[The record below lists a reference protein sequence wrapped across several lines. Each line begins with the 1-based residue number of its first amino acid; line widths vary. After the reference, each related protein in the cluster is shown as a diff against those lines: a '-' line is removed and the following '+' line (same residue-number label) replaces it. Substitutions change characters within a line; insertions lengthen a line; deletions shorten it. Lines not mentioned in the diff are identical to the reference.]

1 MRRGKLSLSKLPW
14 AVLTPAL
21 AFVLIGL
28 FAPSLMTHDPAAQNY
43 NALLQG
49 PSASHWLGTDYLG
62 RDLWSRI
69 IGGARTSLVAMAFVL
84 VAALVIGV
92 VIGSIAG
99 YVGGLVE
106 TVLISLIDIALALA
120 LPSLVIALALMG
132 VFLGENFS
140 WMSDYWKMIL
150 ALTLAWWA
158 NYARMSR
165 AVVIAEL
172 QQPYIEAARV
182 MGASHLW
189 IFTRHILPHVLGLV
203 VVYASADAGALVLA
217 IATLSFLGLG
227 VAPPTPEWG
236 QMLVDGMSYIEEYP
250 SLVVIPG
257 LALTAVVV
265 SFNLLGEAFALQKVP
280 KVQGARLLRRRR
292 AEQADE
298 EIERK
303 AAEAQP

>member
-1 MRRGKLSLSKLPW
+1 MGLGKIPW
-14 AVLTPAL
+14 ATLTPAL
-21 AFVLIGL
+21 IFVLIGV
-28 FAPSLMTHDPAAQNY
+28 FAPLLMTHDPAQQDY
-43 NALLQG
+43 GALLQG
-49 PSASHWLGTDYLG
+49 PSAAHWLGTDYLG

-69 IGGARTSLVAMAFVL
+69 IGGARTSLVAMVFVL
-84 VAALVIGV
+84 AAALAIGV
-92 VIGSIAG
+92 VIGSLAG
-99 YVGGLVE
+99 YVGGATE
-106 TVLISLIDIALALA
+106 MALISVIDIMLA

-132 VFLGENFS
+132 VFSGDNFA

-165 AVVIAEL
+165 AVVVSEL

-189 IFTRHILPHVLGLV
+189 IFIRHILPHVLGLV

-236 QMLVDGMSYIEEYP
+236 QMLVDGMNYIEEYP
-250 SLVVIPG
+250 SLVIIPG
-257 LALTAVVV
+257 LTLTAVVV

-280 KVQGARLLRRRR
+280 RAISGRYLRRRT
-292 AEQADE
+292 AE
-298 EIERK
+298 R
-303 AAEAQP
+303 AAEDEARRRLEAGA

>member
-1 MRRGKLSLSKLPW
+1 MI
-14 AVLTPAL
+14 
-21 AFVLIGL
+21 FVMVGI
-28 FAPSLMTHDPAAQNY
+28 FAPILMTQDPAAQDY
-43 NALLQG
+43 TAILQG
-49 PSASHWLGTDYLG
+49 PSTAHWFGTDYLG

-69 IGGARTSLVAMAFVL
+69 VGGAQTSLVAMAVVL
-84 VAALVIGV
+84 VAALFVGV

-106 TVLISLIDIALALA
+106 SVLISLIDIALA

-132 VFLGENFS
+132 VFSGENFD

-165 AVVIAEL
+165 AVVVAEL
-172 QQPYIEAARV
+172 QQPYIEAAHV

-227 VAPPTPEWG
+227 VAPPIPEWG

-250 SLVVIPG
+250 SLVIIPG

-280 KVQGARLLRRRR
+280 KVLRKRLLNRKRADR
-292 AEQADE
+292 AEE
-298 EIERK
+298 EVARATAERRT
-303 AAEAQP
+303 

>member
-1 MRRGKLSLSKLPW
+1 MKSWPW
-14 AVLTPAL
+14 PILAPAIL
-21 AFVLIGL
+21 FVLIGI
-28 FAPSLMTHDPAAQNY
+28 FAPLLMTHDPSAQDY
-43 NALLQG
+43 GALLKG
-49 PSASHWLGTDYLG
+49 PSAEHWFGTDYLG
-62 RDLWSRI
+62 RDMFSRI

-84 VAALVIGV
+84 VAALAIGV
-92 VIGSIAG
+92 IIGSVAG
-99 YVGGLVE
+99 YVGGRTEL
-106 TVLISLIDIALALA
+106 VLISVIDIALA

-132 VFLGENFS
+132 VFSGENFS
-140 WMSDYWKMIL
+140 WMSDYWKMIV

-165 AVVIAEL
+165 AVVVAEL

-189 IFTRHILPHVLGLV
+189 IFSRHILPHVLGLV

-250 SLVVIPG
+250 ALVIIPG

-280 KVQGARLLRRRR
+280 KAVRGRFLSRRR
-292 AEQADE
+292 AA
-298 EIERK
+298 R
-303 AAEAQP
+303 AAEETARSTQEGRA

>member
-1 MRRGKLSLSKLPW
+1 MKNWPW
-14 AVLTPAL
+14 AILAPAL
-21 AFVLIGL
+21 IFVLIGI
-28 FAPSLMTHDPAAQNY
+28 FSPWIMTHDPAAQDY
-43 NALLQG
+43 AALLEG
-49 PSASHWLGTDYLG
+49 PSWAHWLGTDYLG
-62 RDLWSRI
+62 RDMFSRI

-84 VAALVIGV
+84 VAALAIGV
-92 VIGSIAG
+92 VIGSFAG
-99 YVGGLVE
+99 YVGGKTELVM
-106 TVLISLIDIALALA
+106 ISVIDIALA

-132 VFLGENFS
+132 VFSGENFA
-140 WMSDYWKMIL
+140 WMSDYWKMIV
-150 ALTLAWWA
+150 ALTIAWWA

-165 AVVIAEL
+165 AVVVAEL

-182 MGASHLW
+182 MGASHIW

-236 QMLVDGMSYIEEYP
+236 QMLVDGMSYIEENAA
-250 SLVVIPG
+250 LVIIPG

-280 KVQGARLLRRRR
+280 RAVRGRFLARK
-292 AEQADE
+292 
-298 EIERK
+298 K
-303 AAEAQP
+303 AARAVEEAARKEVEA

>member
-1 MRRGKLSLSKLPW
+1 MRLSKLPW
-14 AVLTPAL
+14 LVLTPAL
-21 AFVLIGL
+21 IFVFVGT
-28 FAPSLMTHDPAAQNY
+28 FAPLLITHDPAAQDY
-43 NALLQG
+43 TAILQG
-49 PSASHWLGTDYLG
+49 PSLQHWLGTDYLG

-69 IGGARTSLVAMAFVL
+69 VSGARTSLVAMAFVL
-84 VAALVIGV
+84 VAALIVGV
-92 VIGSIAG
+92 VIGSLAG
-99 YVGGLVE
+99 YVGGVVE
-106 TVLISLIDIALALA
+106 TVLISLIDIALA

-132 VFLGENFS
+132 VFSGENFN
-140 WMSDYWKMIL
+140 WMSEYWKMIL

-165 AVVIAEL
+165 AVVVAEL

-182 MGASHLW
+182 LGASHLW

-250 SLVVIPG
+250 SLVIIPG

-280 KVQGARLLRRRR
+280 RALKGRLLKRKR
-292 AEQADE
+292 AERAKE
-298 EIERK
+298 EIARNM
-303 AAEAQP
+303 AEGRA

>member
-1 MRRGKLSLSKLPW
+1 MKNWPW
-14 AVLTPAL
+14 AILAPAFI
-21 AFVLIGL
+21 FVLIGI
-28 FAPSLMTHDPAAQNY
+28 FSPWLMTDDPAAQDY
-43 NALLQG
+43 AALLEG
-49 PSASHWLGTDYLG
+49 PSAAHWLGTDYLG
-62 RDLWSRI
+62 RDMFSRI

-84 VAALVIGV
+84 VAALAIGV
-92 VIGSIAG
+92 GIGSFAG
-99 YVGGLVE
+99 YVGGKTEL
-106 TVLISLIDIALALA
+106 VLISVIDIALA

-132 VFLGENFS
+132 VFSGANFD
-140 WMSDYWKMIL
+140 WMSDYWKMIV

-165 AVVIAEL
+165 AVVVAEL

-236 QMLVDGMSYIEEYP
+236 QMLVDGMSYIEENA
-250 SLVVIPG
+250 SLVIIPG

-280 KVQGARLLRRRR
+280 RAVRGRFLSRKKAAR
-292 AEQADE
+292 AAE
-298 EIERK
+298 EIARK
-303 AAEAQP
+303 AVEA

>member
-1 MRRGKLSLSKLPW
+1 MKNWPW
-14 AVLTPAL
+14 AILAPAL
-21 AFVLIGL
+21 LFVLIGIL
-28 FAPSLMTHDPAAQNY
+28 APWIMTHDPAAQDY
-43 NALLQG
+43 GALLTG
-49 PSASHWLGTDYLG
+49 PSGAHWLGTDYLG
-62 RDLWSRI
+62 RDMFSRI
-69 IGGARTSLVAMAFVL
+69 IGGARTSLVAMVFVL
-84 VAALVIGV
+84 VAALAIGV
-92 VIGSIAG
+92 VIGSFAG
-99 YVGGLVE
+99 YVGGKTELVM
-106 TVLISLIDIALALA
+106 ISVIDIVLA
-120 LPSLVIALALMG
+120 LPSLIIALALMG
-132 VFLGENFS
+132 VFSGDNFA

-165 AVVIAEL
+165 AVVVAEL

-182 MGASHLW
+182 MGASHIW

-250 SLVVIPG
+250 ALVIIPG

-280 KVQGARLLRRRR
+280 RAVRGGLLRRKR
-292 AEQADE
+292 AARAAE
-298 EIERK
+298 EAARK
-303 AAEAQP
+303 AVEA

>member
-1 MRRGKLSLSKLPW
+1 MKNWPW
-14 AVLTPAL
+14 AILAPAVI
-21 AFVLIGL
+21 FVLIGI
-28 FAPSLMTHDPAAQNY
+28 FSPWIMTHDPAAQDY
-43 NALLQG
+43 GALLQG
-49 PSASHWLGTDYLG
+49 PSGAHWLGTDYLG
-62 RDLWSRI
+62 RDMFSRI

-84 VAALVIGV
+84 MAALAIGV
-92 VIGSIAG
+92 VIGSFAG
-99 YVGGLVE
+99 YVGGKTEL
-106 TVLISLIDIALALA
+106 VLISVIDIALA

-132 VFLGENFS
+132 VFAGENFS
-140 WMSDYWKMIL
+140 WMSDYWKMIV

-165 AVVIAEL
+165 AVVVAEL

-182 MGASHLW
+182 MGASHIW

-236 QMLVDGMSYIEEYP
+236 QMLVDGMSYIEENP
-250 SLVVIPG
+250 ALVIIPG

-280 KVQGARLLRRRR
+280 RAVRGRFLARK
-292 AEQADE
+292 
-298 EIERK
+298 K
-303 AAEAQP
+303 AARAAEEAARKEVEA

>member
-1 MRRGKLSLSKLPW
+1 MKNWPW
-14 AVLTPAL
+14 AILAPAFI
-21 AFVLIGL
+21 FVLIGI
-28 FAPSLMTHDPAAQNY
+28 FSPWLMTEDPAAQDY
-43 NALLQG
+43 AALLEG
-49 PSASHWLGTDYLG
+49 PSAAHWLGTDYLG
-62 RDLWSRI
+62 RDMFSRI

-84 VAALVIGV
+84 VAALAIGV
-92 VIGSIAG
+92 VIGSFAG
-99 YVGGLVE
+99 HVGGKTEL
-106 TVLISLIDIALALA
+106 VLISVIDIALA

-132 VFLGENFS
+132 VFSGANFD
-140 WMSDYWKMIL
+140 WMSDYWKMIV

-165 AVVIAEL
+165 AVVVAEL

-236 QMLVDGMSYIEEYP
+236 QMLVDGMSYIEENA
-250 SLVVIPG
+250 SLVIIPG

-280 KVQGARLLRRRR
+280 RAVRGRFLSRKKAAR
-292 AEQADE
+292 AAE
-298 EIERK
+298 EIARK
-303 AAEAQP
+303 AVEA

>member
-1 MRRGKLSLSKLPW
+1 MKNWPW
-14 AVLTPAL
+14 AILAPAVI
-21 AFVLIGL
+21 FVLIGI
-28 FAPSLMTHDPAAQNY
+28 FSPWIMTHDPAAQDY
-43 NALLQG
+43 GALLQG
-49 PSASHWLGTDYLG
+49 PSGAHWLGTDYLG
-62 RDLWSRI
+62 RDMFSRI

-84 VAALVIGV
+84 MAALAIGV
-92 VIGSIAG
+92 VIGSFAG
-99 YVGGLVE
+99 YVGGKTEL
-106 TVLISLIDIALALA
+106 VLISVIDIALA

-132 VFLGENFS
+132 VFSGENFS
-140 WMSDYWKMIL
+140 WMSDYWKMIV

-165 AVVIAEL
+165 AVVVAEL

-182 MGASHLW
+182 MGASHIW

-236 QMLVDGMSYIEEYP
+236 QMLVDGMSYIEENP
-250 SLVVIPG
+250 ALVIIPG

-280 KVQGARLLRRRR
+280 RAVRGRFLARK
-292 AEQADE
+292 
-298 EIERK
+298 K
-303 AAEAQP
+303 AARAAQEAARKEGGA

>member
-1 MRRGKLSLSKLPW
+1 MKSWPW
-14 AVLTPAL
+14 AIFAPAIL
-21 AFVLIGL
+21 FVLIGL
-28 FAPSLMTHDPAAQNY
+28 FAPLLMTHDPAAQDY
-43 NALLQG
+43 GALLQG
-49 PSASHWLGTDYLG
+49 PSWAHWLGTDYLG
-62 RDLWSRI
+62 RDMFSRI
-69 IGGARTSLVAMAFVL
+69 IGGARTSLVAMAVVL
-84 VAALVIGV
+84 AAALAIGV
-92 VIGSIAG
+92 VIGSFAG
-99 YVGGLVE
+99 YVGGRTEL
-106 TVLISLIDIALALA
+106 VLISVIDIALA

-132 VFLGENFS
+132 VFSGERFD
-140 WMSDYWKMIL
+140 WMSDYWKMIV

-165 AVVIAEL
+165 AVVVAEL

-236 QMLVDGMSYIEEYP
+236 QMLVDGMSYIEENP
-250 SLVVIPG
+250 ALVIIPG

-280 KVQGARLLRRRR
+280 R
-292 AEQADE
+292 AVRGRFLGRKKAD
-298 EIERK
+298 R
-303 AAEAQP
+303 AAEDTARRGAEA

>member
-1 MRRGKLSLSKLPW
+1 MKNWPW
-14 AVLTPAL
+14 AILAPATI
-21 AFVLIGL
+21 FVLIGI
-28 FAPSLMTHDPAAQNY
+28 FSPWLMTHNPAAQDY
-43 NALLQG
+43 AALLEG
-49 PSASHWLGTDYLG
+49 PSWSHWLGTDYLG
-62 RDLWSRI
+62 RDMFSRI
-69 IGGARTSLVAMAFVL
+69 IGGARTSLVAMVFVL
-84 VAALVIGV
+84 VAALAIGV
-92 VIGSIAG
+92 VIGSFAG
-99 YVGGLVE
+99 YVGGKTEL
-106 TVLISLIDIALALA
+106 VLISMIDIALA

-132 VFLGENFS
+132 VFSGANFD
-140 WMSDYWKMIL
+140 WMSDYWKMIV

-165 AVVIAEL
+165 AVVVAEL

-182 MGASHLW
+182 MGASHIW

-236 QMLVDGMSYIEEYP
+236 QMLVDGMSYIEENTA
-250 SLVVIPG
+250 LVIIPG

-280 KVQGARLLRRRR
+280 RAVRGRFLARK
-292 AEQADE
+292 
-298 EIERK
+298 K
-303 AAEAQP
+303 AARAAEETARNEVEA

>member
-1 MRRGKLSLSKLPW
+1 MKSWPW
-14 AVLTPAL
+14 AILAPAIL
-21 AFVLIGL
+21 FVLIGI
-28 FAPSLMTHDPAAQNY
+28 FAPVLMTHDPATQDY
-43 NALLQG
+43 GALLQG
-49 PSASHWLGTDYLG
+49 PTGAHWLGTDYLG
-62 RDLWSRI
+62 RDMFSRI

-84 VAALVIGV
+84 VAALAIGV
-92 VIGSIAG
+92 VIGSLAG
-99 YVGGLVE
+99 YVGGRTEL
-106 TVLISLIDIALALA
+106 VLISVIDIALA

-132 VFLGENFS
+132 VFSGENFD
-140 WMSDYWKMIL
+140 WMSDYWKMIV

-165 AVVIAEL
+165 AVVVAEL
-172 QQPYIEAARV
+172 QQPHIEAARV

-189 IFTRHILPHVLGLV
+189 IFSRHILPHVLGLV

-236 QMLVDGMSYIEEYP
+236 QMLVDGMSYIEEFP
-250 SLVVIPG
+250 ALVIIPG

-280 KVQGARLLRRRR
+280 RAVRGGVLRRK
-292 AEQADE
+292 
-298 EIERK
+298 K
-303 AAEAQP
+303 AARAAEEAAREGAEA

>member
-1 MRRGKLSLSKLPW
+1 MKNWPW
-14 AVLTPAL
+14 AILAPAL
-21 AFVLIGL
+21 LFVLIGI
-28 FAPSLMTHDPAAQNY
+28 FAPVLMTHDPAAQDY
-43 NALLQG
+43 SALLQG
-49 PSASHWLGTDYLG
+49 PSAAHWLGTDYLG
-62 RDLWSRI
+62 RDMFSRI

-84 VAALVIGV
+84 VAALAIGV
-92 VIGSIAG
+92 VIGSFAG
-99 YVGGLVE
+99 YVGGKTEL
-106 TVLISLIDIALALA
+106 VLISVIDIALA

-132 VFLGENFS
+132 VFSGENFA
-140 WMSDYWKMIL
+140 WMSDYWKMVV

-165 AVVIAEL
+165 AVVVAEL
-172 QQPYIEAARV
+172 QQPYFEAARV
-182 MGASHLW
+182 MGASHIW

-236 QMLVDGMSYIEEYP
+236 QMLVDGMSYIEENAA
-250 SLVVIPG
+250 LVIIPG

-280 KVQGARLLRRRR
+280 RAVRGRFLARK
-292 AEQADE
+292 
-298 EIERK
+298 K
-303 AAEAQP
+303 AARAAEERARQEVEA

>member
-1 MRRGKLSLSKLPW
+1 MRSWPW
-14 AVLTPAL
+14 ATLAPAIL
-21 AFVLIGL
+21 FVLIGI
-28 FAPSLMTHDPAAQNY
+28 FAPVLMTHDPAAQDY
-43 NALLQG
+43 GALLQG
-49 PSASHWLGTDYLG
+49 PSAAHWLGTDYLG
-62 RDLWSRI
+62 RDMFSRI

-84 VAALVIGV
+84 AAALAIGV
-92 VIGSIAG
+92 VIGSFAG
-99 YVGGLVE
+99 YVGGRTEL
-106 TVLISLIDIALALA
+106 VLISVIDIALA

-132 VFLGENFS
+132 VFSGANFD
-140 WMSDYWKMIL
+140 WMSDYWKMIV

-165 AVVIAEL
+165 AVVVAEL

-236 QMLVDGMSYIEEYP
+236 QMLVDGMQYIEEFP
-250 SLVVIPG
+250 ALVIIPG

-265 SFNLLGEAFALQKVP
+265 SFNLIGEAFALQKVP
-280 KVQGARLLRRRR
+280 RAVRGRFLARK
-292 AEQADE
+292 
-298 EIERK
+298 K
-303 AAEAQP
+303 AARAAEETARSGG

>member
-1 MRRGKLSLSKLPW
+1 MKNWPW
-14 AVLTPAL
+14 AILAPAIV
-21 AFVLIGL
+21 FVLIGI
-28 FAPSLMTHDPAAQNY
+28 FSPWLMTHDPAAQDY
-43 NALLQG
+43 AALLEG
-49 PSASHWLGTDYLG
+49 PSWAHWLGTDYLG
-62 RDLWSRI
+62 RDMFSRI
-69 IGGARTSLVAMAFVL
+69 IGGARTSLAAMVFVL
-84 VAALVIGV
+84 VAALAIGV
-92 VIGSIAG
+92 MIGSFAG
-99 YVGGLVE
+99 YVGGRTELL
-106 TVLISLIDIALALA
+106 LISVIDIALA

-132 VFLGENFS
+132 VFSGANFD
-140 WMSDYWKMIL
+140 WMSDYWKMIV
-150 ALTLAWWA
+150 ALTMAWWA

-165 AVVIAEL
+165 AVVVAEL

-236 QMLVDGMSYIEEYP
+236 QMLVDGMNYIEENP
-250 SLVVIPG
+250 ALVIIPG

-280 KVQGARLLRRRR
+280 RAVRGRFLSRKKAARA
-292 AEQADE
+292 AEEAA
-298 EIERK
+298 RK
-303 AAEAQP
+303 AVEA

>member
-1 MRRGKLSLSKLPW
+1 MKNWPW
-14 AVLTPAL
+14 AILAPAVI
-21 AFVLIGL
+21 FVLIGI
-28 FAPSLMTHDPAAQNY
+28 FSPWIMTHDPAAQDY
-43 NALLQG
+43 GALLQG
-49 PSASHWLGTDYLG
+49 PSGAHWLGTDYLG
-62 RDLWSRI
+62 RDMFSRI

-84 VAALVIGV
+84 MAALAIGV
-92 VIGSIAG
+92 VIGSFAG
-99 YVGGLVE
+99 YVGGKTEL
-106 TVLISLIDIALALA
+106 VLISVIDIALA

-132 VFLGENFS
+132 VFSGENFS
-140 WMSDYWKMIL
+140 WMSDYWKMIV

-165 AVVIAEL
+165 AVVVAEL

-182 MGASHLW
+182 MGASHIW

-236 QMLVDGMSYIEEYP
+236 QMLVDGMSYIEENP
-250 SLVVIPG
+250 ALVIIPG

-280 KVQGARLLRRRR
+280 RAVRGRFLARKKSAR
-292 AEQADE
+292 
-298 EIERK
+298 
-303 AAEAQP
+303 AAEEAARKEVEA

>member
-1 MRRGKLSLSKLPW
+1 MNIKKLPW
-14 AVLTPAL
+14 LTLAPAL
-21 AFVLIGL
+21 IFVLVGT
-28 FAPSLMTHDPAAQNY
+28 FAPLIMTHDPAAQDY
-43 NALLQG
+43 GALLQG
-49 PSASHWLGTDYLG
+49 PSGVHWLGTDYFG
-62 RDLWSRI
+62 RDLFSRI
-69 IGGARTSLVAMAFVL
+69 IGGARTSLVAMVFVL

-99 YVGGLVE
+99 YVGGVVE
-106 TVLISLIDIALALA
+106 TVMISLIDIALA

-132 VFLGENFS
+132 VFSGENFS
-140 WMSDYWKMIL
+140 WMSDYWKMIF

-165 AVVIAEL
+165 AVVVAEL

-182 MGASHLW
+182 MGASHIW
-189 IFTRHILPHVLGLV
+189 IFVRHILPHVLGLV

-236 QMLVDGMSYIEEYP
+236 QMLVDGMNYIEENP
-250 SLVVIPG
+250 GLVIIPG
-257 LALTAVVV
+257 LALTSVVV

-280 KVQGARLLRRRR
+280 RALGRRLLDSKRMKRV
-292 AEQADE
+292 E
-298 EIERK
+298 EES
-303 AAEAQP
+303 ALLVAEAQS

>member
-1 MRRGKLSLSKLPW
+1 
-14 AVLTPAL
+14 
-21 AFVLIGL
+21 
-28 FAPSLMTHDPAAQNY
+28 FAPLLMTDDPIAQDY
-43 NALLQG
+43 GALLTG
-49 PSASHWLGTDYLG
+49 PSWDHWLGTDYLG
-62 RDLWSRI
+62 RDMFSRI
-69 IGGARTSLVAMAFVL
+69 IGGARTSLVAMVVVL
-84 VAALVIGV
+84 ATALAIGV
-92 VIGSIAG
+92 VIGSFAG
-99 YVGGLVE
+99 YVGGKAEL
-106 TVLISLIDIALALA
+106 VLISLIDIALA

-132 VFLGENFS
+132 VFSGENFA

-165 AVVIAEL
+165 AVVVAEL

-189 IFTRHILPHVLGLV
+189 IFIRHILPHVLGLV

-250 SLVVIPG
+250 ALVIIPG

-280 KVQGARLLRRRR
+280 R
-292 AEQADE
+292 AV
-298 EIERK
+298 RGGFLKRKK
-303 AAEAQP
+303 AARDVEETARAAAEGHA

>member
-1 MRRGKLSLSKLPW
+1 MKNWPW
-14 AVLTPAL
+14 PILAPAL
-21 AFVLIGL
+21 VFVLIGI
-28 FAPSLMTHDPAAQNY
+28 FSPWLMTHDPAAQDY
-43 NALLQG
+43 GALLQG
-49 PSASHWLGTDYLG
+49 PSGAHWLGTDYLG
-62 RDLWSRI
+62 RDMFSRI
-69 IGGARTSLVAMAFVL
+69 IGGARTSLVAMVFVL
-84 VAALVIGV
+84 IAALAIGV
-92 VIGSIAG
+92 VVGSFAG
-99 YVGGLVE
+99 YVGGKTEL
-106 TVLISLIDIALALA
+106 VLISVIDIALA

-132 VFLGENFS
+132 VFSGDNFA
-140 WMSDYWKMIL
+140 WMSDYWKMIV

-165 AVVIAEL
+165 AVVVAEL

-182 MGASHLW
+182 MGASHIW

-236 QMLVDGMSYIEEYP
+236 QMLVDGMSYIEENP
-250 SLVVIPG
+250 ALVIIPG

-280 KVQGARLLRRRR
+280 RAVRGRFLARKR
-292 AEQADE
+292 AARAAE
-298 EIERK
+298 EAARK
-303 AAEAQP
+303 AVEA

>member
-1 MRRGKLSLSKLPW
+1 MKNWPW
-14 AVLTPAL
+14 AILAPAL
-21 AFVLIGL
+21 LFVLIGI
-28 FAPSLMTHDPAAQNY
+28 FAPWIMTHDPAAQDY
-43 NALLQG
+43 SALLKG
-49 PSASHWLGTDYLG
+49 PSGAHWLGTDYLG
-62 RDLWSRI
+62 RDMFSRI
-69 IGGARTSLVAMAFVL
+69 IGGARTSLLAMAFVL
-84 VAALVIGV
+84 VAALAIGV
-92 VIGSIAG
+92 VFGSFAG
-99 YVGGLVE
+99 YVGGKTEL
-106 TVLISLIDIALALA
+106 VLISVIDIALA

-132 VFLGENFS
+132 VFSGDNFS
-140 WMSDYWKMIL
+140 WMSDYWKMIV

-165 AVVIAEL
+165 AVVVAEL

-182 MGASHLW
+182 MGASHIW

-236 QMLVDGMSYIEEYP
+236 QMLVDGMSYIEENP
-250 SLVVIPG
+250 ALVIIPG

-280 KVQGARLLRRRR
+280 RAVRGRFLARKKSAR
-292 AEQADE
+292 
-298 EIERK
+298 
-303 AAEAQP
+303 AAEEAARKEVEA